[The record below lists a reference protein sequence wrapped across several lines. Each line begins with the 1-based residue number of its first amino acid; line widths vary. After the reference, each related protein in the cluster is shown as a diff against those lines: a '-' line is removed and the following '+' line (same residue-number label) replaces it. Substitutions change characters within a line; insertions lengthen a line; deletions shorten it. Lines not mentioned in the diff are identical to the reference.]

1 VADNS
6 GFSGGEMIQIFKDL
20 YDYIFYKYKIIKK
33 VESLG
38 LKVNNV
44 LYVKNIEISIMG
56 EGFSDNKT
64 LTYRLGGKTFKE
76 IFELIN

>member
-1 VADNS
+1 
-6 GFSGGEMIQIFKDL
+6 MIQIFKDL